1 MGTVESNKVV
11 PYSWVIFAVV
21 LGAQGIALGFS
32 VTCIPPFFTA
42 IATELHLTSTQVGI
56 AWGMIGL
63 GAMLF
68 SIVGGLISDRIG
80 VRWTGFLG
88 LLLIA
93 LGSAMRGY
101 ADTYMQ
107 FLASMLLL
115 GVGLGLAG
123 PNFPRA
129 LSQWF
134 PPERR
139 GMANGASIG
148 SSAFGAAIAMAISV
162 STIGPL
168 VGGWRNIVI
177 ISGGLTF
184 LLAIAWVILVKER
197 ISGERLAPGLSS
209 VMKGFACVL
218 RSKPVWVLS
227 IISLLLMGHAQSW
240 SSHMP
245 GFFENKYGMTNAAAG
260 QFVSIALFS
269 GIIASILGPMLSDRS
284 GLRKPAM
291 LIACVLGAVCNM
303 IQGSFLGP
311 VLIVILILLP
321 LGFGTIG
328 PLLFTVP
335 FELKGLHHTIA
346 GAAIGIILT
355 MQSIGAFIYPIISG
369 KLIDLFAPNYYPF
382 FGAQM
387 MTFAVSFFLVWRL
400 LPETG
405 PRAAKTGTT
414 QKVKPV

>member
-1 MGTVESNKVV
+1 VEQNKVV
-11 PYSWVIFAVV
+11 AYSWVVFSVV
-21 LGAQGIALGFS
+21 VGAQGVALGFS
-32 VTCIPPFFTA
+32 VTCIPPFFTT
-42 IATELHLTSTQVGI
+42 IAAELRLTSTQVGT

-88 LLLIA
+88 LLLMAVGGA
-93 LGSAMRGY
+93 LRGY
-101 ADTYMQ
+101 TDTYLQ
-107 FLASMLLL
+107 FLAVMFLF
-115 GVGLGLAG
+115 GIGLGIAG
-123 PNFPRA
+123 PNFSRA

-139 GMANGASIG
+139 GMANGAAVAAA
-148 SSAFGAAIAMAISV
+148 AFGGAVAMAVSV
-162 STIGPL
+162 STVGPV

-177 ISGGLTF
+177 ILGCLTF
-184 LLAIAWVILVKER
+184 VLAIAWIALVKER
-197 ISGERLAPGLSS
+197 SSGERLAPGVSA
-209 VMKGFACVL
+209 VMKGFALVL

-227 IISLLLMGHAQSW
+227 AISLLLMGHAQAW

-269 GIIASILGPMLSDRS
+269 GIIAAILGPTLSDRS

-291 LIACVLGAVCNM
+291 LLACIIGALCNM

-311 VLIVILILLP
+311 VLFAVLILLP
-321 LGFGTIG
+321 YGFGIIG

-335 FELKGLHHTIA
+335 FELKELHHTIA
-346 GAAIGIILT
+346 GAAIGMILT
-355 MQSIGAFIYPIISG
+355 MQNIGAFAYPIISG

-382 FGAQM
+382 FAAQM
-387 MTFAVSFFLVWRL
+387 LTFAVSFFLIWWL

-405 PRAAKTGTT
+405 PKMAKAAEAD
-414 QKVKPV
+414 